1 MLASL
6 SWQEPVLGLGHAGAS
21 RMQAISLAATAV
33 CHSGVT
39 GMVRP
44 RDSKYDAYVRHRIL
58 HAVLELFPRYGNWEA
73 MAAAVSQDRGIE
85 FYRTYFNRLR
95 DGTIGDHVLD
105 SLVGWLTSLDRDFPL
120 KLRPETIFSDVGV
133 SARDYYFHLFGMAD
147 LEEWDESLLAA
158 FEGVYLCAPADDPHT
173 YLPLPYI
180 RACMNKEVDVPKE
193 WRAHRSMDL
202 KYYIS
207 KRSYLILKRTGAH
220 YYHAAEIPMGA
231 LFPPELD
238 TLDIR
243 SFHEG
248 VGIASSNTIHVFL
261 RECLTRTPKIHS
273 IIIRPKESHVM
284 KDLAGLE
291 LYVPP
296 DMRMIEEEWK
306 TLSAEHVV
314 HMRAE
319 FAEQIDADVFITG
332 TSQVNVSPLPLRRN
346 FVETVFGTENVY
358 HRKPVNFL
366 KGPETHF
373 IRPDFDLKPQ
383 LEKLVDN
390 PLMVGELL

>member
-1 MLASL
+1 MA
-6 SWQEPVLGLGHAGAS
+6 
-21 RMQAISLAATAV
+21 
-33 CHSGVT
+33 
-39 GMVRP
+39 RP
-44 RDSKYDAYVRHRIL
+44 RDSKYDAYARHRIV
-58 HAVLELFPRYGNWEA
+58 HRVLELFPRYETWEA
-73 MAAAVSQDRGIE
+73 MAAAVSEDRGLE

-95 DGTIGDHVLD
+95 DGNLGDHSLD
-105 SLVGWLTSLDRDFPL
+105 ALVGWLTSLDEEFPL
-120 KLRPETIFSDVGV
+120 RLKPETIFSDVGV
-133 SARDYYFHLFGMAD
+133 SARDYYFHLFGMED
-147 LEEWDESLLAA
+147 LEEWDESLLTA
-158 FEGVYLCAPADDPHT
+158 FEGVYLCAPADDPHS

-180 RACMNKEVDVPKE
+180 RACMDGDIEVPRE
-193 WRAHRSMDL
+193 WRANRSMDL

-231 LFPPELD
+231 LFPAEFE
-238 TLDIR
+238 TLDIK

-273 IIIRPKESHVM
+273 VIIRPKDSHRM
-284 KDLAGLE
+284 KVIAGMKLYAPPEMRNLDEE
-291 LYVPP
+291 L
-296 DMRMIEEEWK
+296 K
-306 TLSAEHVV
+306 ALSTEHIA

-319 FAEQIDADVFITG
+319 FAEQVDADVFITG

-346 FVETVFGTENVY
+346 FVDTVFGTENVY

-366 KGPETHF
+366 SEPETHC
-373 IRPDFDLKPQ
+373 IRPDLDLKPQ
-383 LEKLVDN
+383 LQMLIDN